1 MVKLIG
7 SCIAKLNLPAIYEA
21 EQFAISKLLAVNFE
35 QLQAEW
41 LAFYSKNYNQMPAI
55 QTISGVQK
63 ELTAKNDWQTV
74 FIYGY
79 GQYFKNTISAFPVL
93 HQILEQFPEKKAV
106 FFSILQPGKSLK
118 KHKGHYAGLLRL
130 HLGIDVQE
138 PEKITLFVENT
149 PLFWENGK
157 VIVFDDSREHEVVNA
172 ATKPRVVLIIDF
184 ERSLPIFYK
193 LLNKLG
199 LFFLQHSA
207 YVKSA
212 KAKASALRY
221 N

>member
-1 MVKLIG
+1 
-7 SCIAKLNLPAIYEA
+7 
-21 EQFAISKLLAVNFE
+21 
-35 QLQAEW
+35 
-41 LAFYSKNYNQMPAI
+41 
-55 QTISGVQK
+55 
-63 ELTAKNDWQTV
+63 
-74 FIYGY
+74 
-79 GQYFKNTISAFPVL
+79 
-93 HQILEQFPEKKAV
+93 
-106 FFSILQPGKSLK
+106 